1 MEKRNLIS
9 KIISMIFNLGFMVFI
24 IVQLSMQVE
33 YTSQIVAMFMM
44 LSGAFKLIFFFLS
57 GEYKHPVK
65 LYETLTNPA
74 LIILGIIFMIAK
86 TDAVA
91 VCITYGVIDMIDGL
105 LGIGFR
111 SIEIRNHAL
120 SVVEVALCLGDF
132 VFGLIL
138 LVICGCAFAY
148 GFIYIVWPH
157 IENRRNKKKECV
169 KKSKK
174 KVPELFGGN
183 PKNLYL
189 CIRFPK
195 GTAQKDEH

>member
-9 KIISMIFNLGFMVFI
+9 KIISMIFNLGFMAFI

-74 LIILGIIFMIAK
+74 LIILGIIFMITK

-138 LVICGCAFAY
+138 VLMRLEEIRGHLMYLALTMFVYTVLTVIE
-148 GFIYIVWPH
+148 IIK
-157 IENRRNKKKECV
+157 ERRKKE
-169 KKSKK
+169 
-174 KVPELFGGN
+174 
-183 PKNLYL
+183 
-189 CIRFPK
+189 I
-195 GTAQKDEH
+195 